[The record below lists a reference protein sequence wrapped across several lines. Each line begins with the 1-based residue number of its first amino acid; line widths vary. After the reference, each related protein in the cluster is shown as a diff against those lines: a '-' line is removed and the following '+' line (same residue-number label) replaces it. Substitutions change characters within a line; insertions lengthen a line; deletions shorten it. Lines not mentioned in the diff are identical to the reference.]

1 MELQLLAMTVQTWHV
16 HVVIPAT
23 RYDVQDVVKCLKDA
37 VRYGLR
43 PGRPIWTEGYDKRF
57 CFDEMTL
64 ANRVRYV
71 LRHNEAMGWGMVPTP
86 WQSFVAVPPQLAP
99 GQ

>member
-1 MELQLLAMTVQTWHV
+1 MTVQTWHV

-23 RYDVQDVVKCLKDA
+23 QHDVEVVVKCFKDA
-37 VRYGLR
+37 ARYGLR

-57 CFDEMTL
+57 CFDDTTM

-71 LRHNEAMGWGMVPTP
+71 LRHNEAMGWGMVPERWRKYIALP
-86 WQSFVAVPPQLAP
+86 EHLAP
-99 GQ
+99 GHWPGAN

>member
-1 MELQLLAMTVQTWHV
+1 MCARSAGLESGSREAL
-16 HVVIPAT
+16 
-23 RYDVQDVVKCLKDA
+23 DVANSGVADA

-99 GQ
+99 GH